1 MAVKKRAETTVPS
14 NKIEQ
19 FINQGG
25 KVKADNSNESVTSFL
40 VRLSKDLLDTIDM
53 ARENHPAK
61 LSRNQFVLAAI
72 RNYLE
77 VEN

>member
-1 MAVKKRAETTVPS
+1 MAVKKKAESAVPS

-25 KVKADNSNESVTSFL
+25 KVKADNSSEITSSFL
-40 VRLSKDLLDTIDM
+40 VRLSKDLLDSIDS
-53 ARENHPAK
+53 AREKHPAK

-72 RNYLE
+72 RSYLD